1 MLHKQKKEILGLANR
16 EEACISEVALR
27 HLLKSNQNL
36 LLPQQLLHSDGYTI
50 NLIIQFLNPTL
61 ITVQLNLSK
70 LHLKCFPLTLLLT

>member
-16 EEACISEVALR
+16 EEACISGVALR